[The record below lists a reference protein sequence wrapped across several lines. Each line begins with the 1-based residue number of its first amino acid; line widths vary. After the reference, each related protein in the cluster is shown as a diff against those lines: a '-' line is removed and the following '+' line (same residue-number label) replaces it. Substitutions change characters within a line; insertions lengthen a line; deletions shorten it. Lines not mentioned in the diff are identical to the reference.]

1 MIFGTLDID
10 FTQFHLPTALEEA
23 LTFLKEHDFM
33 AMEPRRVG
41 IDGERM
47 YANVDAVSTRRL
59 TDTKPEQHKR
69 YIDVQFMVQGHE
81 RIGFTCDRGQATPTE
96 AMPERDLW
104 FYDTTL
110 VDEGVLD
117 LREGCYAIFFPE
129 DIHRPLMAID
139 DTPQAVRKVV
149 VKVSVEA
156 L

>member
-10 FTQFHLPTALEEA
+10 FTQFHLPKALEEA

-33 AMEPRRVG
+33 AMEPGRVG

-47 YANVDAVSTRRL
+47 YANVDAVSTRHL

-81 RIGFTCDRGQATPTE
+81 RIGFACNRGQAAPTE

-110 VDEGVLD
+110 TDEGVLD